1 MRLIRLTT
9 EDDNG
14 QFDCTFNEDIVLKPN
29 SKLALS
35 NLSIKRNSPSV
46 TVDARNN
53 QLEYSIGGD
62 NKKVLLKSGETY
74 DKTNYPALL
83 SDVTVQMN
91 GALNGIPAS
100 DRNRELGCQW
110 KAEVRDN
117 KVQIGYL
124 QSILFDILKE
134 ARFTQNQLA
143 FNGANLVGGQGA
155 DTAGGQY
162 LYQATPFIQGSG
174 YFQAQFANLLP
185 QATGATTGVI
195 VGLVDKAKLL
205 TRPGKIVA
213 SDYLTAVTAT
223 GVDTNYGVLLNG
235 TSAPALAT
243 EKPQIP
249 SKGTVAGSGQFN
261 DTLVIERNLGKEIVV
276 KVYRSGVSPITL
288 FKGQLADVS
297 AELYPCI
304 TFFDKN
310 DVTRLGFVRA
320 TFDPYLVPPISAVEA
335 ESDQPAVA
343 PETKLVYGSTVGASK
358 GDDTVTHAYNSYATA
373 GATTNADYVDGSFPA
388 WAASATLPSNYEDY
402 TAYNPTLN
410 VVVPLRRSYDF
421 KEIKQDVT
429 GLAANVAHTLTVVVS
444 ELDEQPVFTD
454 ATQTVKIL
462 EDCKV
467 YINGTEAG
475 RITAVA
481 GGGESQTV
489 SGEFSGIADTA
500 GKITVEVSLQFV
512 WVVGQDP
519 DPTQQQGA
527 RMESINAAVTGG
539 LGDYPKPPSKTQQD
553 HTLTFPDKSLA
564 DFLGYDE
571 LSYTL
576 LKQTTSVTF
585 QADQAFDPTDVA
597 DSLIFELLDVP
608 LDSYDSLTAGRRSIL
623 AVIPEPELADGSM
636 SYESSN
642 PVFVDVRNSSAM
654 TLRNVRARV
663 LKANLQ
669 PVVTGGTCV
678 ATLLVTD

>member
-1 MRLIRLTT
+1 MLT
-9 EDDNG
+9 
-14 QFDCTFNEDIVLKPN
+14 K
-29 SKLALS
+29 
-35 NLSIKRNSPSV
+35 
-46 TVDARNN
+46 
-53 QLEYSIGGD
+53 
-62 NKKVLLKSGETY
+62 
-74 DKTNYPALL
+74 
-83 SDVTVQMN
+83 
-91 GALNGIPAS
+91 
-100 DRNRELGCQW
+100 
-110 KAEVRDN
+110 
-117 KVQIGYL
+117 
-124 QSILFDILKE
+124 
-134 ARFTQNQLA
+134 
-143 FNGANLVGGQGA
+143 
-155 DTAGGQY
+155 
-162 LYQATPFIQGSG
+162 
-174 YFQAQFANLLP
+174 
-185 QATGATTGVI
+185 
-195 VGLVDKAKLL
+195 
-205 TRPGKIVA
+205 PGKIEPT
-213 SDYLTAVTAT
+213 DYMIAVTAT
-223 GVDTNYGVLLNG
+223 GVDQPYGVLLNG
-235 TSAPALAT
+235 TSNSALQS
-243 EKPQIP
+243 EKPNLP
-249 SKGTVAGSGQFN
+249 DAGKVSGSGTFN
-261 DTLVIERNLGKEIVV
+261 DTLVIELNEGNKLLV
-276 KVYRSGVSPITL
+276 KVYRHDVSTITL
-288 FKGQLADVS
+288 FKAQLTDAS
-297 AELYPCI
+297 AEMYPCI

-310 DVTRLGFVRA
+310 DKTRLGLVRA
-320 TFDPYLVPPISAVEA
+320 TFDPYLVPPTSVEEA
-335 ESDQPAVA
+335 AIESPAVA

-358 GDDTVTHAYNSYATA
+358 GDDTVTHVYNSYATA

-402 TAYNPTLN
+402 TAYNPALG

-421 KEIKQDVT
+421 KEIKQVVT

-467 YINGTEAG
+467 YVNGTEAG

-489 SGEFSGIADTA
+489 SGDFSGVADTT

-519 DPTQQQGA
+519 DPTQQQGV

-539 LGDYPKPPSKTQQD
+539 LGVYPKAPSKTQQD

-585 QADQAFDPTDVA
+585 AADQAFDPTDVA

-642 PVFVDVRNSSAM
+642 PVFVDVRNSSAI
-654 TLRNVRARV
+654 TLRNVRARL
-663 LKANLQ
+663 LKADLE